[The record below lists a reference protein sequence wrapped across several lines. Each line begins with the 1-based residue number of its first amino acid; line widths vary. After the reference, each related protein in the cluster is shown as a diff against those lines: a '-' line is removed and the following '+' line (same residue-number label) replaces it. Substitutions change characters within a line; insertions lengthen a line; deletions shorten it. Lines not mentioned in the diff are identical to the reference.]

1 MQNRLVGMKP
11 HTVTRRQS
19 YKNARRMVYITGNNI
34 TAGKVLLM
42 YIKTFIFL
50 FHAAQEIDDTFSY
63 CDFFY
68 ILLPLWTVDTVV
80 FWILNL
86 GVILYV
92 KMLPLK
98 TVALKMAWAT
108 GQTKAKNRYNC
119 FVMLLR
125 TAYNDT
131 LEFIGM
137 WGITRLTLKHTAP
150 VIACIIFA
158 GEQPKFWRV
167 NFTASWYVWWI

>member
-1 MQNRLVGMKP
+1 MQNGLVGMKP

-19 YKNARRMVYITGNNI
+19 YKNARRIMYITGNNI
-34 TAGKVLLM
+34 TGGKVLLM
-42 YIKTFIFL
+42 YIKTFTFL
-50 FHAAQEIDDTFSY
+50 FHAAQEIYNTFSY

-80 FWILNL
+80 FLILNL

-98 TVALKMAWAT
+98 TAALKMVWVI
-108 GQTKAKNRYNC
+108 GQTQAKNRCNC

-131 LEFIGM
+131 VGFIGM
-137 WGITRLTLKHTAP
+137 WGIARLTLKLNDACDCAHYFRGRTA
-150 VIACIIFA
+150 
-158 GEQPKFWRV
+158 
-167 NFTASWYVWWI
+167 